1 MSRNDRTASFLTNSS
16 RVAAL
21 LIVGFGARGT
31 VHAAT
36 VPFTF
41 EVTYDAVLNGVPSPA
56 NLTVPAMNSGSGF
69 YTPFGSAIY
78 TEAGTV
84 TFAMLPSGDL
94 APSTVSLNFT
104 ASFNGGAD
112 TFSGTDFHVFGV
124 SETTT
129 ILSGTGVFSGA
140 TGSIAPTTVILP
152 PSGNPAPNYFGT
164 LSTSGS
170 GQITAPNL
178 AAVPEPSTAAF
189 LGLTFASLIGLPV
202 VRKRFRQSASAATT
216 V

>member
-1 MSRNDRTASFLTNSS
+1 MSRNKSRATLLTNSFS
-16 RVAAL
+16 VAAL
-21 LIVGFGARGT
+21 LIVEFGAPGT

-41 EVTYDAVLNGVPSPA
+41 EVTYDAFLNGVPSPT

-69 YTPFGSAIY
+69 YTPFGIAVY
-78 TEAGTV
+78 TENGTV
-84 TFAMLPSGDL
+84 TFAALPSGDL
-94 APSTVSLNFT
+94 GPSTISLDFT

-129 ILSGTGVFSGA
+129 ILSGTGIFSGA
-140 TGSIAPTTVILP
+140 TGFITPTTVGLP
-152 PSGNPAPNYFGT
+152 PSGNTAPNYFAT
-164 LSTSGS
+164 LRTSGS

-178 AAVPEPSTAAF
+178 AAVPEPST
-189 LGLTFASLIGLPV
+189 GLLLALASTGLIGIPA
-202 VRKRFRQSASAATT
+202 VRKRFRA
-216 V
+216 

>member
-1 MSRNDRTASFLTNSS
+1 MFVKRVIGRFSS
-16 RVAAL
+16 AA
-21 LIVGFGARGT
+21 
-31 VHAAT
+31 
-36 VPFTF
+36 
-41 EVTYDAVLNGVPSPA
+41 
-56 NLTVPAMNSGSGF
+56 
-69 YTPFGSAIY
+69 Y
-78 TEAGTV
+78 TETGTV

-94 APSTVSLNFT
+94 GPSTVSLNFT

-140 TGSIAPTTVILP
+140 TGSIIPTTVIGP
-152 PSGNPAPNYFGT
+152 PSGNTAPNYFGT

-178 AAVPEPSTAAF
+178 AAIPEPSTGAL
-189 LGLTFASLIGLPV
+189 LGLAFAAMTGLPV
-202 VRKRFRQSASAATT
+202 LRKKFRTRS
-216 V
+216 